1 MTGDPGEA
9 EDLVQETFVR
19 IAHRWHRAAVRR
31 LADQESYAGARA
43 WA

>member
-19 IAHRWHRAAVRR
+19 IAHRWHRVAVRR
-31 LADQESYAGARA
+31 LADQECYAGARA